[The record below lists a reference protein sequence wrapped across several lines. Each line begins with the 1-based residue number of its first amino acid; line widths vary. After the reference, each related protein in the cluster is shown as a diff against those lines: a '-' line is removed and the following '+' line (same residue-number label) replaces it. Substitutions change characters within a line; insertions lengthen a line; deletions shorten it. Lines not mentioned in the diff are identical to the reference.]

1 MACILSISSQVV
13 YGAVGNSA
21 GVFALQRLGH
31 EVWPVPTTLLSHHPG
46 YGAPAGGPLPA
57 EEISA
62 LIRSLDEKG
71 WLGRCDAMAS
81 GYLAAPGQ
89 AEAVLEAHDRLQRA
103 NAGALFL
110 CDPVLGDEE
119 TGLYAAPGVADAMQR
134 LVGRADIAT
143 PNLFELALLSGSAQ
157 GEATPEEMLRDAAPA
172 RICLTSAPAPAGRI
186 GIAVKEGE
194 NFHAVETRRFEP
206 APKGTG
212 DLFSALVL
220 GWLLHHGKFAEAARE
235 AAASTASIV
244 RESVA
249 RERSDLMLAAAQ
261 QFIERPDEEASLAS
275 QS

>member
-1 MACILSISSQVV
+1 MARILSISSQVV

-57 EEISA
+57 EAISA

-71 WLGRCDAMAS
+71 WLGRCDAMMS
-81 GYLAAPGQ
+81 GYLAAPDQ
-89 AEAVLEAHDRLQRA
+89 KEAILEAHDRLKRA
-103 NAGALFL
+103 NPQALFL

-119 TGLYAAPGVADAMQR
+119 SGLYAAPGVADAMQA
-134 LVGRADIAT
+134 LIARADIAT
-143 PNLFELALLSGSAQ
+143 PNLFELALLTGTPQ
-157 GEATPEEMLRDAAPA
+157 GKATPEEMLRAAAPA

-186 GIAVKEGE
+186 GIVVKEE
-194 NFHAVETRRFEP
+194 ESFHAVETPRFEP

-220 GWLLHHGKFAEAARE
+220 GRLLRHGNFAEAARE

-249 RERSDLMLAAAQ
+249 RERSDLMLAEAQ
-261 QFIERPDEEASLAS
+261 QFIERPDEEATLTAL
-275 QS
+275 